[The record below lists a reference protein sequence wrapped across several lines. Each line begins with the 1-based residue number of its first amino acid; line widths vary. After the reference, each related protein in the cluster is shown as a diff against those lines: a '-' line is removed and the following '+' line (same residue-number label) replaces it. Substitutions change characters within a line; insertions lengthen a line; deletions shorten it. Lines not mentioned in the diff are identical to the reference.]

1 MLDKINKKMAKLTTQ
16 ITSILAHGLCKVWAL
31 GRSFSDENNFDY
43 FIRTVRPSPT
53 AYPFIKKV
61 VYEDDKERSVS
72 LKIGD
77 IVIEYSFSKKPEEV
91 DSNVCELFATD
102 YDPRDEVLKA
112 LVSITRQ
119 QHHNN
124 SVLQFSKHRKDNDG
138 VKYRKSS
145 S

>member
-91 DSNVCELFATD
+91 DSNVCELFPTD

-124 SVLQFSKHRKDNDG
+124 SVLQFSNNRKENDGSKHREGNT
-138 VKYRKSS
+138 
-145 S
+145 